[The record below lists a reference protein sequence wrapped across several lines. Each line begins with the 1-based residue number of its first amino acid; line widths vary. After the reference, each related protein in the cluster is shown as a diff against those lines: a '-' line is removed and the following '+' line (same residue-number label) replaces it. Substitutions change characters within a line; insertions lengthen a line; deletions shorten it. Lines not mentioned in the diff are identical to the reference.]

1 MIVVVPIGKQEP
13 LVKPA
18 VGAEVIDTEGVEQL
32 SAAVGA
38 TQLAVPQSAIVVTLI
53 LVGQLVNVGG
63 VTSLSQGFV
72 PPVVTFMSLF
82 IVQTFSHL
90 SLKNVT
96 KIL

>member
-1 MIVVVPIGKQEP
+1 M
-13 LVKPA
+13 
-18 VGAEVIDTEGVEQL
+18 QL

-38 TQLAVPQSAIVVTLI
+38 VQVAVPQSAVVVTLI
-53 LVGQLVNVGG
+53 LEGQLVNVGL
-63 VTSLSQGFV
+63 VTSLSHGFV
-72 PPVVTFMSLF
+72 PPVVTFISLL